1 MNYKAQALGLSDV
14 VKKNP
19 TKTGL
24 GCAIFLTNA
33 VSLGGKMC
41 IFKFK
46 NNKLSSGKTFVFQS
60 FEKLLTNFLSCSKSL
75 FGSFFGVV
83 S

>member
-1 MNYKAQALGLSDV
+1 
-14 VKKNP
+14 
-19 TKTGL
+19 
-24 GCAIFLTNA
+24 
-33 VSLGGKMC
+33 MC

-75 FGSFFGVV
+75 FGSFFGSFFGVV